1 MTHRQARVLVVG
13 DEASARRDLEL
24 ALCDEG
30 FIVQSADDVG
40 GGLES
45 LAQDRAEVVILDLA
59 MGDRHE
65 LLRALRLREVDVASI
80 VVVASA
86 DVASAHA
93 AVREGA
99 AGYLMRPVD
108 SVALVLGVEHALET
122 RALRREIDAL
132 RARREQLAMEARRS
146 LRARE
151 ALLATVAHDVRAQ
164 LAAVTMVASSLT
176 RGDLSDEHR
185 KRLSLVPR
193 AVKRIERVVGDLL
206 DIGRLEAGKLPLDL
220 SVAHAA
226 PLVEDVAGVLRPI
239 AAERSVS
246 VTTSA
251 SDFEVRCARSRIV
264 QALERLGSSAVRG
277 TPRNGSIRL
286 RAELRDDRGWFAV
299 EGGTGDGARREDGEP
314 MLDRSGTGASDDA
327 ASIDLAIAKRIIEA
341 HGGTLEVESRAG
353 RTMLRFDLPLSGPSA
368 AAAASASTVAGK
380 DASAA
385 SW

>member
-1 MTHRQARVLVVG
+1 MTQRQARVLVVG

-30 FIVQSADDVG
+30 FIVQSADDVRG
-40 GGLES
+40 ALET
-45 LAQDRAEVVILDLA
+45 LAQDRADVVMVDFA
-59 MGDRHE
+59 TGDRHE
-65 LLRALRLREVDVASI
+65 LLRALRLREVDVVTI
-80 VVVASA
+80 VVVAAA

-99 AGYLMRPVD
+99 AGYLTKPID
-108 SVALVLGVEHALET
+108 SVALVLGVERALET

-132 RARREQLAMEARRS
+132 RARREQLAAEARRS

-164 LAAVTMVASSLT
+164 LAAVTMVTSSLT
-176 RGDLSDEHR
+176 RGDLPDEQR
-185 KRLSLVPR
+185 KRLALVPR

-206 DIGRLEAGKLPLDL
+206 DIGRLEAGELPLDL
-220 SVAHAA
+220 ELARAS
-226 PLVEDVAGVLRPI
+226 PLVADVARLLEPI
-239 AAERSVS
+239 AAERGVS
-246 VTTSA
+246 VTTSV
-251 SDFEVRCARSRIV
+251 SDFDVRCARPRIV
-264 QALERLGSSAVRG
+264 QALERLGSSAIRG

-299 EGGTGDGARREDGEP
+299 EGGTDDGARSEAGER
-314 MLDRSGTGASDDA
+314 MLEQSGMGTSDEA
-327 ASIDLAIAKRIIEA
+327 VSIDLAIAKRIIGA
-341 HGGTLEVESRAG
+341 HGGTLEVQGQAG
-353 RTMLRFDLPLSGPSA
+353 RPMLRFDLPLSGPSA
-368 AAAASASTVAGK
+368 AAAASTVAGK

>member
-1 MTHRQARVLVVG
+1 
-13 DEASARRDLEL
+13 
-24 ALCDEG
+24 
-30 FIVQSADDVG
+30 
-40 GGLES
+40 
-45 LAQDRAEVVILDLA
+45 

-65 LLRALRLREVDVASI
+65 LLRALRLREVDVATI
-80 VVVASA
+80 VVVAA
-86 DVASAHA
+86 VDVASSYA

-99 AGYLMRPVD
+99 AGYLTKPVD
-108 SVALVLGVEHALET
+108 SVALVLGVERALET
-122 RALRREIDAL
+122 RALRREINAL
-132 RARREQLAMEARRS
+132 RARREQFAMEARRS

-164 LAAVTMVASSLT
+164 LAAVTMVTSSLT
-176 RGDLSDEHR
+176 RGDLPDEHR
-185 KRLSLVPR
+185 KRLALVPR
-193 AVKRIERVVGDLL
+193 AVKRIERIVGDLL

-220 SVAHAA
+220 ELAHASTV
-226 PLVEDVAGVLRPI
+226 VEDVAGLLQPI
-239 AAERSVS
+239 AAERNVS

-251 SDFEVRCARSRIV
+251 SDFEVRCARPRIV

-299 EGGTGDGARREDGEP
+299 EGGTDGGARREDREP
-314 MLDRSGTGASDDA
+314 MLEQSGMGASDEA
-327 ASIDLAIAKRIIEA
+327 ASIDLVIAERIIEA
-341 HGGTLEVESRAG
+341 HGGTLEVERG

-368 AAAASASTVAGK
+368 AAAASTVAGK

>member
-30 FIVQSADDVG
+30 FIVQSADDVRG
-40 GGLES
+40 ALET
-45 LAQDRAEVVILDLA
+45 LAQDRAEVVMVDLA

-65 LLRALRLREVDVASI
+65 LLRALRLREVDVATV
-80 VVVASA
+80 VVVAA
-86 DVASAHA
+86 VDVASSYA

-99 AGYLMRPVD
+99 AGYLTKPVD
-108 SVALVLGVEHALET
+108 SVALVLGVERALET
-122 RALRREIDAL
+122 RALRREINAL
-132 RARREQLAMEARRS
+132 RARREQFAMEARRS

-164 LAAVTMVASSLT
+164 LAAVTMVTSSLT
-176 RGDLSDEHR
+176 RGDLPDEHR
-185 KRLSLVPR
+185 KRLALVPR
-193 AVKRIERVVGDLL
+193 AVKRIERIVGDLL

-220 SVAHAA
+220 ELAHASTV
-226 PLVEDVAGVLRPI
+226 VEDVAGLLQPI
-239 AAERSVS
+239 AAERNVS

-251 SDFEVRCARSRIV
+251 SDFEVRCARPRIV

-299 EGGTGDGARREDGEP
+299 EGGTDGGARREDREP
-314 MLDRSGTGASDDA
+314 MLEQSGMGASDEA
-327 ASIDLAIAKRIIEA
+327 ASIDLVIAERIIEA
-341 HGGTLEVESRAG
+341 HGGTLEVERG

-368 AAAASASTVAGK
+368 AAAASTVAGK